1 VRNGSGRRLEK
12 LERLLE
18 VSEDEAW
25 KPIPPDDR
33 AILAEAEDMIGGPD
47 DSGPPRGREFFELA
61 IARALERRGRTAR
74 EISETMA
81 EWLADFE
88 ERGEGSRL

>member
-33 AILAEAEDMIGGPD
+33 AILTEAEDMIGGPD
-47 DSGPPRGREFFELA
+47 DNGPPRGPEFFELA
-61 IARALERRGRTAR
+61 ISRALSKRGRSAAEIAETIAR
-74 EISETMA
+74 
-81 EWLADFE
+81 WRADLE
-88 ERGEGSRL
+88 EAGGGGT

>member
-1 VRNGSGRRLEK
+1 
-12 LERLLE
+12 
-18 VSEDEAW
+18 
-25 KPIPPDDR
+25 
-33 AILAEAEDMIGGPD
+33 MIGGPD
-47 DSGPPRGREFFELA
+47 DCGPPRGREFFELA

-81 EWLADFE
+81 GWLADFE

>member
-25 KPIPPDDR
+25 KPIPPDDL

-81 EWLADFE
+81 GWLADFE
-88 ERGEGSRL
+88 ERRGG

>member
-25 KPIPPDDR
+25 KPIPTDDR

-81 EWLADFE
+81 GWLADFE
-88 ERGEGSRL
+88 ESEERRGG